1 MSHTAKRNLILLLI
15 CVAVIWGLRW
25 SALRA
30 HHLSFVPPA
39 MKVSR
44 VLYVAEEAWG
54 FGPGGNETGIIVYRM
69 PDAARQRIEADGLDW
84 LNGPSGGGP
93 EWHGHYRNWHETPFN
108 PDVPGAF
115 DIWALKRRAESC
127 DHGGGIAGY
136 MFRYGFCIP
145 FDSDVEKLANIALVA
160 PGSYYAFGRI
170 GMLLLIPSENRIIYA
185 YNG

>member
-1 MSHTAKRNLILLLI
+1 MSGTANRYLILLLI
-15 CVAVIWGLRW
+15 CAAAIWGWRW
-25 SALRA
+25 LALRA
-30 HHLSFVPPA
+30 HHFSFVPPA
-39 MKVSR
+39 MEVSR
-44 VLYVAEEAWG
+44 ILYLAEEAWG

-69 PDAARQRIEADGLDW
+69 PRATRQRIEADGVDW
-84 LNGPSGGGP
+84 LNSLAGGGP
-93 EWHGHYRNWHETPFN
+93 KWRGSYRNWHETPFD
-108 PDVPGAF
+108 PEVRGAF

-145 FDSDVEKLANIALVA
+145 FDRDVEGLANRALVA
-160 PGSYYAFGRI
+160 SGSYYAFGRI